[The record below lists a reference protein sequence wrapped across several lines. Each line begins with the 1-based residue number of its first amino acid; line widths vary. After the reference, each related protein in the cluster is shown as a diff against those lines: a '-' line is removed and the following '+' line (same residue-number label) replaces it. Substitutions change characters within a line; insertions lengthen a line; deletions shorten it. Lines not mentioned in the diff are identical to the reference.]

1 VKTIAATLVTALVV
15 SGQAYAQS
23 NVNKSSDKNDKKQN
37 KTRALRDNQMDNVT
51 AAGEENSALAANN
64 SRVTVYNS
72 GSVDLSGAALSGA
85 SGVNIVSSSDAL
97 VGNGVN
103 VYSGTISAPYANSGA
118 DVNQSNDITQDTAQ
132 KAKID
137 GYYRGANSQL
147 SVYASSDV
155 NKSASSN
162 STFESSLEKNKTH
175 DQTLD
180 LSHTKTSSLSKEYS
194 NTHDQSLDASLS
206 KSASL
211 STEYSSSKSADASLS
226 TNHMSSKDASASLST
241 DHSSMKD
248 ASKSLAANASLSA
261 TSSSL
266 DADAALEAQAS
277 KSSSKNSS
285 LDAMASKSS
294 DKSSSLDAMA
304 SKSSDK
310 SASLDAEKSFDASLN
325 TSKSSSKTSSL
336 DAYHST
342 EDTLSATDSKSSSL
356 AASVSKAKSNEYSN
370 HTVESLDL
378 TYDKQGAVAFDSASG
393 KYVAVDGST
402 VTASNIYTVA
412 LTDNALQNAQA
423 LNIVNAAGGMVANG
437 VNIAR
442 TSNMNSAPTI
452 YQTNSIYQVR

>member
-1 VKTIAATLVTALVV
+1 MKTIAATLVTALVV

-23 NVNKSSDKNDKKQN
+23 NANKSSDKNEKKQST
-37 KTRALRDNQMDNVT
+37 TRALRDNQMDHVT
-51 AAGEENSALAANN
+51 AAGEENTAVAANN
-64 SRVTVYNS
+64 SWVNVYNA

-85 SGVNIVSSSDAL
+85 SGVNIVNSSDAM

-118 DVNQSNDITQDTAQ
+118 DVNQNNYITQYSASTGT
-132 KAKID
+132 ID

-147 SVYASSDV
+147 HVSTASDV
-155 NKSASSN
+155 TKSASSSSSFD
-162 STFESSLEKNKTH
+162 STLDKSKTH

-180 LSHTKTSSLSKEYS
+180 LSHTKTSSLSKDYS
-194 NTHDQSLDASLS
+194 NSHNQSLDASIN

-211 STEYSSSKSADASLS
+211 STDYSSSKSADASLS
-226 TNHMSSKDASASLST
+226 TNHTSSKDASASLST

-266 DADAALEAQAS
+266 DASAALDAEAS

-285 LDAMASKSS
+285 LDATASKSS
-294 DKSSSLDAMA
+294 DKSSSLDAAA

-310 SASLDAEKSFDASLN
+310 SASLDANKSFDASLS
-325 TSKSSSKTSSL
+325 TSKSSTKTSSL
-336 DAYHST
+336 DASHST

-356 AASVSKAKSNEYSN
+356 SATVSKAKSNEYSN
-370 HTVESLDL
+370 HSVESLDL
-378 TYDKQGAVAFDSASG
+378 TYDKQGAVAFDYASG
-393 KYVAVDGST
+393 KYVAVDGSS
-402 VTASNIYTVA
+402 VTATNIYTVA
-412 LTDNALQNAQA
+412 LADNALQNAQA